1 LDECMDGWVVGGWL
15 DEWMGG
21 WMDGLVGGGTIYN
34 TLIISVKVK
43 RYL

>member
-21 WMDGLVGGGTIYN
+21 WMDGLVGGGMVDWVDECKIF
-34 TLIISVKVK
+34 V
-43 RYL
+43 